1 MLFSFISSNTENMPT
16 TALVIE
22 DDDLTRVSLVAALA
36 SAGLSVIASAK
47 TSAEA
52 IDLAKKHFPHIA
64 LIDLHLGRGPTGV
77 DVAHELRK
85 NDPRIG
91 IVFLTSFEDPR
102 LISESKP
109 LPQGSQYLVKKDVSS
124 IDVIAQAISSSLEG
138 KNRRIAPERPGS
150 MSQLSNV
157 QLETLRLLAQGLSNT
172 EIARRR
178 QVTEKS
184 IEASITRLLKSLNL
198 PKAADSN
205 QRVQLA
211 RLYFESQGLTVNE

>member
-1 MLFSFISSNTENMPT
+1 MPT

-22 DDDLTRVSLVAALA
+22 DDDLMRVSLVAALA
-36 SAGLSVIASAK
+36 SADVDVVASAK
-47 TSAEA
+47 TSADALE
-52 IDLAKKHFPHIA
+52 LAHTHFPQVA
-64 LIDLHLGRGPTGV
+64 LVDLHLGRGPTGV

-102 LISESKP
+102 LIAETKP
-109 LPQGSQYLVKKDVSS
+109 LPQGSQYLLKKDVGS
-124 IDVIAQAISSSLEG
+124 IDEIVGAITASLEG
-138 KNRRIAPERPGS
+138 KNRRISTELPS
-150 MSQLSNV
+150 DLSQLSDV
-157 QLETLRLLAQGLSNT
+157 QLETLRLVAQGFSNT

-184 IEASITRLLKSLNL
+184 IEASITRLLKSLNI
-198 PKAADSN
+198 PRDEGSN

-211 RLYFESQGLTVNE
+211 RLYFESQGLSSHE